1 VWPCGGARSDLIG
14 GKALVSR
21 HLMQR
26 RWISIAGVGTVGM
39 AQERANWTARLFHL
53 LRGIAPILD
62 IVRRA
67 ERPDLGE
74 RNESTAVESR

>member
-1 VWPCGGARSDLIG
+1 
-14 GKALVSR
+14 
-21 HLMQR
+21 
-26 RWISIAGVGTVGM
+26 M